1 MSSPSFARLESGY
14 AKLWAAIEP
23 EPEYLAAI
31 KRICEAQLV
40 HKATFQAVE
49 HATGVPWWW
58 VAVTDQMEGGG
69 GARTYLG
76 NGQSLS
82 RATTEV
88 PAGRGPFANFVA
100 GAVDAL
106 HLDDV
111 DQVKD
116 WSAERAAYQWESYNG
131 WGYLH
136 LPIEDPYLA
145 AWSNKETPGKYT
157 SDHHFDPNAMS
168 QQPGALTIL
177 KVLTTLDTSISFTT
191 SANGAQPKGPD
202 MTNVTM
208 PNIDFATLEKLVGQ
222 VLPFL
227 TKLVPGLA
235 PFETPIKTIS
245 NDLLQAAPGSG
256 AHTALSIFVKDGLPM
271 IGMFIPQLAPFMPII
286 TGLAGMLLNA
296 TPPGATATV
305 TTTVSQPPTT
315 GTGS

>member
-1 MSSPSFARLESGY
+1 MTDARFE
-14 AKLWAAIEP
+14 
-23 EPEYLAAI
+23 
-31 KRICEAQLV
+31 ICLPFILKE
-40 HKATFQAVE
+40 
-49 HATGVPWWW
+49 
-58 VAVTDQMEGGG
+58 EGGNDDDPNDHG
-69 GARTYLG
+69 GRTSRGITQSEDNAYDLAHGIPVHDVWKAPQSEIHDIYYDNYWLPRCPKLHPGVDLAYFNFAVNAGPGRAEQFLLKSISNSPDDTPTVEKFCDLCVSYYRSLAQFPLYGKGWLART
-76 NGQSLS
+76 S
-82 RATTEV
+82 RI
-88 PAGRGPFANFVA
+88 
-100 GAVDAL
+100 
-106 HLDDV
+106 
-111 DQVKD
+111 
-116 WSAERAAYQWESYNG
+116 RAA
-131 WGYLH
+131 
-136 LPIEDPYLA
+136 
-145 AWSNKETPGKYT
+145 
-157 SDHHFDPNAMS
+157 
-168 QQPGALTIL
+168 AL
-177 KVLTTLDTSISFTT
+177 KMVVPP
-191 SANGAQPKGPD
+191 SATGAQPKGPD